1 MKKIAKFEKV
11 SYNQFKNDFMDSFP
25 QYNEKEVEEIYRSI
39 QLPKRATKGSAG
51 YDFYSPIDFELNPG
65 QTIKIPTG
73 IRVRIENGWVLGLY
87 PVSYTHLDVYKRQNC
102 WNFF

>member
-39 QLPKRATKGSAG
+39 
-51 YDFYSPIDFELNPG
+51 
-65 QTIKIPTG
+65 
-73 IRVRIENGWVLGLY
+73 
-87 PVSYTHLDVYKRQNC
+87 PVFRSYHYI
-102 WNFF
+102 F